1 MRRAEAVLR
10 LMKADGRKG
19 TKTTQ
24 VLKHLMTHKR
34 GITPMV
40 AFERYQLTRLGSVI
54 FELRHKYGVSITTV
68 NEVSED
74 GHAYARY
81 ILEEVEES
89 A

>member
-19 TKTTQ
+19 TKTAL

-34 GITPMV
+34 GLTPMV

-54 FELRHKYGVSITTV
+54 FELRHKYGVNIVTKQ
-68 NEVSED
+68 EVSKD